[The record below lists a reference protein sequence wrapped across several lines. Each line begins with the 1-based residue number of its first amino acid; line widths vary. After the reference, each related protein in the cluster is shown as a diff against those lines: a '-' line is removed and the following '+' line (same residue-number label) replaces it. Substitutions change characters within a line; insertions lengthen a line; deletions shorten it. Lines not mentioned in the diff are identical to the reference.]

1 MKKLMRNR
9 IVGVA
14 AVLATMLCLSS
25 SAGAAG
31 FGLYEASTRA
41 LGIGGAYTGLAD
53 TPAAIFFNPAGL
65 ADQKGLSIEGN
76 LAFIMPN
83 FSYDT
88 TLPGSTQAVSIEGE
102 QNVFFVPSIYASYR
116 LHERF
121 AVGFGTYVPFGLGV
135 EWPKSF
141 DINGKDVPWW
151 GRSLVQQIELQTVF
165 LNATVAVKLHD
176 RVLLGGG
183 FVVGLGAVHLKRAV
197 TFSSNTADDVNVE
210 LSGDDVAFGGTAG
223 LLIKV
228 IPGLLNVGVSYRSAV
243 KFSFEGNAAFTQNGS
258 PNIPAGLR
266 GTLRDGKVVAP
277 ITLPH
282 TISFGVTAFPT
293 ERLMVGLNV
302 DVVTW
307 SSYESLTVNFVDNPQ
322 LSSSDRKDW
331 RNTFQLRIGAEY
343 KVLQDNLPV
352 RLGFIYDQSP
362 VPDDT
367 VGPELPDTD
376 RYWLAFGLGYR
387 WKGIQADLA
396 YQLLITAKDQTSDSA
411 TFVGKRSATAHIVSL
426 GLGYKF
432 DI

>member
-1 MKKLMRNR
+1 MKKLIRNR

-25 SAGAAG
+25 NASAAG

-41 LGIGGAYTGLAD
+41 LGFAGAYTGLAD
-53 TPAAIFFNPAGL
+53 TPSAIFFNPAGL
-65 ADQKGLSIEGN
+65 VDQKGLSIEAN
-76 LAFIMPN
+76 LALVMPN
-83 FSYDT
+83 FAYDT
-88 TLPGSTQAVSIEGE
+88 TLPGSTEAVTIEGK
-102 QNVFFVPSIYASYR
+102 QNIFPIPSIYASYR
-116 LHERF
+116 IHDRI
-121 AVGFGTYVPFGLGV
+121 AVGLGTYVPFGLGV
-135 EWPKSF
+135 EWPNSF
-141 DINGKDVPWW
+141 DINGKSVPWW
-151 GRSLVQQIELQTVF
+151 GRNLIQQIELQTFF

-183 FVVGLGAVHLKRAV
+183 FVVALGAVSLKRAV
-197 TFSSNTADDVNVE
+197 TLSNNTADDVDVE

-266 GTLRDGKVVAP
+266 TTLRDGKVVAP

-307 SSYESLTVNFVDNPQ
+307 SS
-322 LSSSDRKDW
+322 
-331 RNTFQLRIGAEY
+331 
-343 KVLQDNLPV
+343 
-352 RLGFIYDQSP
+352 
-362 VPDDT
+362 
-367 VGPELPDTD
+367 
-376 RYWLAFGLGYR
+376 
-387 WKGIQADLA
+387 
-396 YQLLITAKDQTSDSA
+396 
-411 TFVGKRSATAHIVSL
+411 
-426 GLGYKF
+426 
-432 DI
+432 